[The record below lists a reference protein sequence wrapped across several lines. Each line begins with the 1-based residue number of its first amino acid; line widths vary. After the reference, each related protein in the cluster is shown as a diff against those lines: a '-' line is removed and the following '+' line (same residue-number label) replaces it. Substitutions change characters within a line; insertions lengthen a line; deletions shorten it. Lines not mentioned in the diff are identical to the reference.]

1 MSGISAIGGAG
12 FSGATKDVGAAMAGD
27 EAQASGGAPNIDLEM
42 LKKSQDLAKDQNAQL
57 LAALPKAPSPPGVG
71 GKLDIM
77 A

>member
-12 FSGATKDVGAAMAGD
+12 FSGAMQDVGAAMAGD
-27 EAQASGGAPNIDLEM
+27 EAQASGAGASVDLEM

-57 LAALPKAPSPPGVG
+57 IAALPKSPSPPGVG